1 MIDERPE
8 EVKQMEV
15 FRTGNRWKVIGGN
28 WVFFVQTSVSI
39 TCVYDAY
46 PLPTAD
52 ETEDTVEENENE
64 PESQKPDPLSKKS
77 RKNSPVRKT
86 RHDSP
91 DISPPRKIRHDSPD
105 VSPPRKARHDSP
117 DLSPPRQHA
126 GKSGKQQIKNFVI
139 LFFRSHL
146 LFFT

>member
-28 WVFFVQTSVSI
+28 WVFLQKFSVSI
-39 TCVYDAY
+39 TYYVYDEY

-52 ETEDTVEENENE
+52 EKEGTDVENENE
-64 PESQKPDPLSKKS
+64 HQNQKPDPSSKKS
-77 RKNSPVRKT
+77 RKNSPVKKT

-91 DISPPRKIRHDSPD
+91 DISPLRKIRHDSPD
-105 VSPPRKARHDSP
+105 VSPPRKASHDSP
-117 DLSPPRQHA
+117 DLSAPRQHS
-126 GKSGKQQIKNFVI
+126 GKSGKRQI
-139 LFFRSHL
+139 
-146 LFFT
+146 

>member
-28 WVFFVQTSVSI
+28 WVFFVQISVSI
-39 TCVYDAY
+39 TYYVYDEY
-46 PLPTAD
+46 PLPIAD
-52 ETEDTVEENENE
+52 EKEGTDVENENE
-64 PESQKPDPLSKKS
+64 HQNQKADPSSKK
-77 RKNSPVRKT
+77 NSSQVKKT

-105 VSPPRKARHDSP
+105 
-117 DLSPPRQHA
+117 LSPPRQRS
-126 GKSGKQQIKNFVI
+126 GKSGKRQI
-139 LFFRSHL
+139 
-146 LFFT
+146 